1 VLHNPHYA
9 GVFSYGRIKTRHTPE
24 GKAKYTL
31 LPPEKWHACIRDA
44 HAAYISFEQWE
55 ENQKIMAG
63 NAQAYGADRRSG
75 PPREGPALLQGLILC
90 GKCGRRMHVRY
101 HHRFGRLEGTYH
113 CDQQTRNAG
122 QPPCQRVNGAAVDR
136 AVAELLLR
144 SFTPESVELTFQ
156 IQHELRQRDD
166 AIDLMRRQHLQR
178 LEYEATSARRRYM
191 QVDPNNRLVADTL
204 EADWNTK
211 LRAVQQAQ
219 EDYQRQKE
227 TDAHLLGEEAKKQ
240 IITLA
245 TDFPR
250 LWSNPNTSHKDKKR
264 IVRHLIEDVTVTKAA
279 DRRILVQVRFR
290 GGATETMQVD
300 APLPAP
306 ELYATSRQTIDRIDS
321 LLDCYHDS
329 GVAAVLNAEGH
340 RGARGIAFSSASVG
354 NIRRKHGLR
363 SFSDRLHAQ
372 NLFTV
377 KEIARKLDV
386 SPGKAFVWAKKG
398 ILEAKLHPARK
409 FYLCTLEP
417 DTLRQRLTTERE
429 ERRMTRRLYE
439 KTMNRLNEAQYEL

>member
-1 VLHNPHYA
+1 
-9 GVFSYGRIKTRHTPE
+9 
-24 GKAKYTL
+24 
-31 LPPEKWHACIRDA
+31 
-44 HAAYISFEQWE
+44 
-55 ENQKIMAG
+55 
-63 NAQAYGADRRSG
+63 
-75 PPREGPALLQGLILC
+75 
-90 GKCGRRMHVRY
+90 
-101 HHRFGRLEGTYH
+101 
-113 CDQQTRNAG
+113 
-122 QPPCQRVNGAAVDR
+122 
-136 AVAELLLR
+136 
-144 SFTPESVELTFQ
+144 
-156 IQHELRQRDD
+156 
-166 AIDLMRRQHLQR
+166 
-178 LEYEATSARRRYM
+178 
-191 QVDPNNRLVADTL
+191 VDPNNRLVADTL

-211 LRAVQQAQ
+211 LRAVQEAQ

-227 TDAHLLGEEAKKQ
+227 TDAHLLGEDAKKQ
-240 IITLA
+240 IVALA
-245 TDFPR
+245 TDFPG

-306 ELYATSRQTIDRIDS
+306 ELFRTSRQTIDRIDS

-377 KEIARKLDV
+377 KEIAQKLDV
-386 SPGKAFVWAKKG
+386 SPGKAFVWAKQG
-398 ILEAKLHPARK
+398 ILDAKLHLARK

-417 DTLRQRLTTERE
+417 AIVRQRFKRERE
-429 ERRMTRRLYE
+429 EGRMTRRLYE